1 MSMKV
6 VIIEDEQ
13 LTAQRLQQMLLKY
26 DANTEILAV
35 LPSVQES
42 VEWFRSHSDPDLVF
56 MDIHLEDGMS
66 FSIFETINLEV
77 PVIFTTAYDDYMIKA
92 FKVNSV
98 DYLMKPLNY
107 DELAGAIEKFR
118 KFHQAREDAV
128 EGGMP
133 ALPWELLLK
142 TIRNKEP
149 EYKERF
155 LISVGS
161 RLRTIEV
168 AEISYF
174 FSADKVTFLTTK
186 EGQRFPLDVSLDK
199 LQLQLDPK
207 RFFRINRQL
216 IAGLQAID
224 NIHVYPKGRLKL
236 ELKPAMKE
244 DVFVSLDRVTE
255 FKDWLG
261 R

>member
-1 MSMKV
+1 MKV

-26 DANTEILAV
+26 DVSTEILAV

-42 VEWFRSHSDPDLVF
+42 VEWFRNHGDPDVVF
-56 MDIHLEDGMS
+56 MDIHLEDGQS

-107 DELAGAIEKFR
+107 DELMAAIEKF
-118 KFHQAREDAV
+118 KKYHQAKAEAAQV
-128 EGGMP
+128 EVP
-133 ALPWELLLK
+133 AIQWEVLLK

-174 FSADKVTFLTTK
+174 FSAEKVTFLATK
-186 EGQRFPLDVSLDK
+186 DGQRFPLDVSLDK

-207 RFFRINRQL
+207 QFFRVNRHL
-216 IAGLQAID
+216 MVGLQSID

-236 ELKPAMKE
+236 ELKPTMKE
-244 DVFVSLDRVTE
+244 EVFVSLDRATE